1 MKRLLPLLLLTGTL
15 LMSCHTQSRFVTVR
29 DGQFYTDGKPYRYIG
44 TNLWY
49 GGILGSEGQ
58 GGNRQRLCEE
68 LDELCRLGVTNL
80 RVLVGGEGLSELPKE
95 GCTWSDIAYWRNY

>member
-1 MKRLLPLLLLTGTL
+1 
-15 LMSCHTQSRFVTVR
+15 MSCHTQSRFVTVR

-80 RVLVGGEGLSELPKE
+80 RVLVGGEGLSELPDHIRPTLQPCPSGRICCGE
-95 GCTWSDIAYWRNY
+95 P